1 MEKLENSISKIPL
14 ALSKNVSLAEYTSFN
29 IGGKAAYFFS
39 AKRKEDVAKA
49 VSISRKMKLPFFM
62 LGNGSNLL
70 VSDRGFKGLVVKQDF
85 GKIKINGK
93 TVSAEA
99 GASLRHLARK
109 AQEKGLTGLEWAA
122 AIPGTLGG
130 SLRGNAGSFGKSMK
144 DVVIDVEVL
153 DVLKSKTIVLKKK
166 ECRFNY
172 RESIF
177 KKSRNL
183 IILSARLSLER
194 GDRKKIEEKTKEYLK
209 IKRESQ
215 PLNFPSAGSVF
226 KNPGKR
232 SAGELIELCQLKGKS
247 KGGAEISEK
256 HANFIVN
263 KKNAKAK
270 DVLELINLA
279 KRKVKN
285 KFKTEL
291 KEEIVLLGFEN
302 QKSIDNFPGN
312 EKIK

>member
-1 MEKLENSISKIPL
+1 MEKLGDSISKMPL
-14 ALSKNVSLAEYTSFN
+14 ILAKNVSLAEYTSFK

-62 LGNGSNLL
+62 LGKGSNIL
-70 VSDRGFKGLVVKQDF
+70 VSDRGFKGLVIKQDF

-93 TVSAEA
+93 IVSAEA
-99 GASLRHLARK
+99 GASLSYLARK
-109 AQEKGLTGLEWAA
+109 AQEKSLTGLEWAA

-144 DVVIDVEVL
+144 DVVIDIEVL
-153 DVLKSKTIVLKKK
+153 DVLKNKTIVLKRK
-166 ECRFNY
+166 ECRFSY

-177 KKSRNL
+177 KKNRNL
-183 IILSARLSLER
+183 IILSARLSLEK
-194 GDRKKIEEKTKEYLK
+194 GDRKKIKERTEEYLRMK
-209 IKRESQ
+209 KESQ

-226 KNPGKR
+226 KNPGEK
-232 SAGELIELCQLKGKS
+232 SAGELIESCQLKGKS

-256 HANFIVN
+256 HANFILN
-263 KKNAKAK
+263 KKNAKAN
-270 DVLELINLA
+270 DVLELINLV

-291 KEEIVLLGFEN
+291 KEEIVLLGFETK
-302 QKSIDNFPGN
+302 KSIDNFPGN